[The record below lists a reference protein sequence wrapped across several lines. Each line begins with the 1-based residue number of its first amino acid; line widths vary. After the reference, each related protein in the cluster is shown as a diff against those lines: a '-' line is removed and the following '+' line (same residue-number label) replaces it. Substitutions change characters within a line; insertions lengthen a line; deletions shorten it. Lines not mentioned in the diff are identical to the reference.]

1 VSLKEAIRRRD
12 AAIEAVIQ
20 ANTKWIAE
28 AWTVLKSVCQKNE
41 TFSSDTVWS
50 ALAVR
55 KVQPP
60 REPKVMGGLLR
71 MGDAAGWCIPTE
83 SPRVRSARASC
94 HARPLTVW
102 RSNIYKSRPRK
113 D

>member
-1 VSLKEAIRRRD
+1 MSLKEAIRRRD
-12 AAIEAVIQ
+12 EAIEAVIQ
-20 ANTKWIAE
+20 ANSKWIAE

-41 TFSSDTVWS
+41 TFSSDTVWA
-50 ALAVR
+50 ALVE
-55 KVQPP
+55 KEIPPP
-60 REPKVMGGLLR
+60 REPRAMGGLLR
-71 MGDAAGWCIPTE
+71 QADAAGWCIPTE

-102 RSNIYKSRPRK
+102 RSSIYKSRPRK